1 MDLFVIAGISLIFI
15 LLGILF
21 LIPTEKTAYRHIYKR
36 SAAPL
41 PEESKDWQAVSLK
54 LEKHVL
60 ELRRQIDAQ
69 QKREKHLQRELAVE
83 HDKYVKLQEKL
94 SQERDWQKKE
104 KDGVDRRNTEI
115 IQLQKDR
122 QEIEQ
127 NLEKEH
133 SRRLMLEREMRE
145 AKDSMTAANDLK
157 NSLEVQIA
165 KLQAHVDKYRAE
177 INELKQEN
185 LKLSK
190 KHDETTFVAKS
201 EYERVEKLLKD
212 TQKEFAEFKAKINR
226 ETV

>member
-1 MDLFVIAGISLIFI
+1 MDLFVVAGISLIFI

-36 SAAPL
+36 SAVPV

-165 KLQAHVDKYRAE
+165 KLQAHVDKFRAE